1 MPDSPTSS
9 FSATENAAGAGQTP
23 GIGPQR
29 QRDIYLAGVAGSAP
43 VIPTEFGK
51 LAELARRHI
60 SAEAWAYIAG
70 GAGRGQTMANNEAA
84 FARQQILPG
93 MLRDV
98 GLREGSVTVLGQRW
112 ASPFFACP
120 IGVLEMVHPDGDRA
134 VARAAAACG
143 VPLLISN
150 QASAP
155 MEAVS
160 AASSAANPDALR
172 WFQLYWS
179 RSNELVESFVQR
191 AESCGCQAIVVTL
204 DTTLLGWRTA
214 DLNLAW
220 LPFLRGMGIAQYTSD
235 PVFQRLLAQNAFAD
249 DNPPP
254 RKVNASSLAVLMAQ
268 LRRHPGSW
276 WANLRS
282 GEATR
287 AVQLFTR
294 IYSRPTL
301 EWSDLRFLR
310 DRTRLP
316 ILLKGI
322 QHPDDARKAQDHGV
336 DGLIVSNHGGRQV
349 DGAIAALDA
358 LPGVLEAVR
367 GRMPVL
373 LDSGLRSGADA
384 FKALAI
390 GADAVGIGRPFAY
403 ALALAGQAGVEAL
416 FRNFQAEFDLTMG
429 LSGCRNRQEINAAML
444 QGYKP

>member
-1 MPDSPTSS
+1 
-9 FSATENAAGAGQTP
+9 
-23 GIGPQR
+23 
-29 QRDIYLAGVAGSAP
+29 
-43 VIPTEFGK
+43 
-51 LAELARRHI
+51 
-60 SAEAWAYIAG
+60 
-70 GAGRGQTMANNEAA
+70 
-84 FARQQILPG
+84 
-93 MLRDV
+93 V